1 MKTYQKGD
9 STKLSA
15 NFRVREF
22 DCKGTDC
29 CTQTPVDEK
38 LVEYLQKIRDHF
50 GKPVYITS
58 GYRCPVHNAR
68 VANASSGS
76 RHLLGAAAD
85 ITVEE
90 VDPLA
95 VAQFAESIGVLGIG
109 HYDDFVHIDTRA
121 KKSFWYSHDQV
132 YRDSFLGYTLKQFA
146 SDVQA
151 AVGAKVDGIA
161 GPETLSKTPT
171 VSRWKN
177 RKHPVVK
184 AVQKRLQALGYAE
197 VGEADGIAGRKFD
210 TALKK
215 FQKTHGCV
223 ADGELTARQKTW
235 RCLLGME

>member
-9 STKLSA
+9 SIKLSA

-85 ITVEE
+85 ITVEG
-90 VDPLA
+90 VDPLEI
-95 VAQFAESIGVLGIG
+95 AQYAESIGVLGIG

-132 YRDSFLGYTLKQFA
+132 YRDSFLGYTLKQFV